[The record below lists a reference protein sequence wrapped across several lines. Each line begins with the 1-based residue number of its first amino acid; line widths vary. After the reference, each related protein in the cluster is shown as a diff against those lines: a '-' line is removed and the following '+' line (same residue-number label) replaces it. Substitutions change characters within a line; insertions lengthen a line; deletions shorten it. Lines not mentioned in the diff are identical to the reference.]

1 MEMICG
7 IAGDINKTINRYPS
21 ARGTR
26 SAYVRVVSTSDLV
39 QAGIMAL
46 LQTMESWDEGRDV
59 RLTTLAHWPI
69 LRAMQ
74 EAIASVRGREM
85 ERLGDV
91 ESPSDSPLEKVERED
106 ELSRL
111 RSKMKTLSDRD
122 RQIVELRF
130 GIVGGEPMS
139 LVGIGDLFGISK
151 QAVHAIV
158 EKVLAK
164 LR

>member
-1 MEMICG
+1 
-7 IAGDINKTINRYPS
+7 
-21 ARGTR
+21 
-26 SAYVRVVSTSDLV
+26 
-39 QAGIMAL
+39 
-46 LQTMESWDEGRDV
+46 
-59 RLTTLAHWPI
+59 
-69 LRAMQ
+69 
-74 EAIASVRGREM
+74 
-85 ERLGDV
+85 
-91 ESPSDSPLEKVERED
+91 
-106 ELSRL
+106 
-111 RSKMKTLSDRD
+111 MKTLSDRD